1 MCLCV
6 CLTVLR
12 CRPTARPLRPS
23 HGAVHRASH
32 VHVLR
37 QASRAGPR
45 GRGTGSRVYNEGAW
59 RGRHRRWAPQLVYR
73 WALDVAVV
81 EPASSGLLRFL
92 QLTRP
97 SRVLCRAVPPVQR
110 AMQQESERRLRQ
122 RHRRRSRSAQGSH
135 RPRATMPGHQ
145 DSTGSLPLV
154 KQDTRIKHQSW
165 EVRESGGRVGPYTVP
180 HHDASRGD
188 DSRWAVGDSPRSADL
203 PFVASPTASASSPP
217 RGLTNSPGF
226 GVQRHPS
233 TGDTLVQLAVS
244 PTHQPD
250 APTDE
255 ILDPPRSRG
264 QRRASAMTH
273 GSYPEQPGFR
283 GGGPELAQDSSGWDQ
298 VVVATQA
305 VKPTLPS
312 LRPPSE
318 PAAVR
323 FVRRATHTPTR
334 QGNSRLTAPLHAIL
348 GCVHVPAGKR
358 ARLLGTQTATC
369 GHHGRPGHPAAP
381 EMDPVG
387 TVGRLATG
395 NKRRRGAGVSQHPR
409 RRLGLSGTCDC
420 SS

>member
-1 MCLCV
+1 
-6 CLTVLR
+6 
-12 CRPTARPLRPS
+12 
-23 HGAVHRASH
+23 
-32 VHVLR
+32 
-37 QASRAGPR
+37 
-45 GRGTGSRVYNEGAW
+45 
-59 RGRHRRWAPQLVYR
+59 
-73 WALDVAVV
+73 
-81 EPASSGLLRFL
+81 
-92 QLTRP
+92 
-97 SRVLCRAVPPVQR
+97 
-110 AMQQESERRLRQ
+110 
-122 RHRRRSRSAQGSH
+122 
-135 RPRATMPGHQ
+135 MPGHQ

-233 TGDTLVQLAVS
+233 TGDTLVQLAAS

-334 QGNSRLTAPLHAIL
+334 PGI
-348 GCVHVPAGKR
+348 AG
-358 ARLLGTQTATC
+358 
-369 GHHGRPGHPAAP
+369 
-381 EMDPVG
+381 
-387 TVGRLATG
+387 
-395 NKRRRGAGVSQHPR
+395 SQHPFTP
-409 RRLGLSGTCDC
+409 SSVVCTCRQESAQDC
-420 SS
+420 SEPRPQPVVTTVAQVTPQPQRWTPWARWAASRRATSGGAARA